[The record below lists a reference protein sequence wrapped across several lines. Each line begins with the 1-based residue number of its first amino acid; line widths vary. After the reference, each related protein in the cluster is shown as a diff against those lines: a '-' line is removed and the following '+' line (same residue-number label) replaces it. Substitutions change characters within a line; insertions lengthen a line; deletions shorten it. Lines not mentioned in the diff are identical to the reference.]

1 MIANILIGLGAGIV
15 SAMLFASASSGTP
28 FGLLVLFLLSPLPVV
43 IAGLGW
49 GWGSSTVAAAIAAL
63 SLAAGLGPR
72 AALFHVS
79 AIGLPAAFATYLA
92 LLNRPLP
99 VTTAPAT
106 GGGAASAPGVEWYPI
121 GRILAWAALWA
132 GVLTAAALFSTGSS
146 IEQLKAALNDTFEK
160 LLAIGGLGFGRGRT
174 LTDAEKSAFIDIMLA
189 TFPWA
194 IASCWLAMAV
204 VNLWIGGHVT
214 ALSGRLGRPWPD
226 LAEMQLPRMLPVAFA
241 ASIALTFLPGMA
253 GLVASG
259 FASALLFTY
268 MMIGLA
274 ILHSVTR
281 GLPTRPILLG
291 LAYLSLLLL
300 SPFSSLIVAM
310 LGLAE
315 PVSPVRRRPPP
326 PPPPAGGPPQH
337 PS

>member
-1 MIANILIGLGAGIV
+1 MISNVLIGLGAGLV
-15 SAMLFASASSGTP
+15 SAILFASASSGTP
-28 FGLLVLFLLSPLPVV
+28 FGLFVLFLLSPLPVV

-49 GWGSSTVAAAIAAL
+49 GWGSSALAATIAAL
-63 SLAAGLGPR
+63 ALAVAIGPR

-79 AIGLPAAFATYLA
+79 ALGLPAAFASYLA
-92 LLNRPLP
+92 LLNRPLTVAAP
-99 VTTAPAT
+99 PAAAGTAR
-106 GGGAASAPGVEWYPI
+106 APGVEWYPI
-121 GRILAWAALWA
+121 GRILTWAALWA
-132 GVLTAAALFSTGSS
+132 GILTAAALFSTGAT
-146 IEQLKAALNDTFEK
+146 IELLKAALADTFEK
-160 LLAIGGLGFGRGRT
+160 LLAIGGIGFGRSRT

-194 IASCWLAMAV
+194 IASCWLVMAV
-204 VNLWIGGHVT
+204 INLWIGAHVT

-226 LAEMQLPRMLPVAFA
+226 LAETQPPRMLPLAFA
-241 ASIALTFLPGMA
+241 TSIALTFLPGMA

-274 ILHSVTR
+274 ILHAVTR

-300 SPFSSLIVAM
+300 SPFSSLLVAM

-326 PPPPAGGPPQH
+326 PPPAAGPPQH
-337 PS
+337 PV